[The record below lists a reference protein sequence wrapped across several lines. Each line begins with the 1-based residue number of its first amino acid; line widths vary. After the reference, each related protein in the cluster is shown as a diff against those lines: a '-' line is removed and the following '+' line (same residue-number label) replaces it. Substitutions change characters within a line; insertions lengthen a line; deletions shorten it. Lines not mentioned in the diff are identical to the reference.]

1 VSRIEAGVA
10 WSAMRHV
17 ILRATVQHNTRTRGE
32 VTSATVPA
40 AQVTL
45 WF

>member
-1 VSRIEAGVA
+1 
-10 WSAMRHV
+10 MRHV

-32 VTSATVPA
+32 VRSATLPA